1 MDEDEVGQGEGISET
16 SVNTETFE
24 QPSTTETQNSE
35 TSSINPSWNEA
46 LELLPDDYLKGKL
59 TPVFEKWEKNN
70 NSRFEKVQ
78 QQYSPYKDLVENN
91 VSIDDIREAYR
102 LRNEVQANPQVI
114 FERLASH
121 LGYDINLLKG
131 EQSQGLENDDPEGG
145 ITDPRIAELEKRQE
159 QSEMI
164 LAEQLRREE
173 AIAQQQKE
181 QTWINETKSELDRLE
196 SSYGKFDRNRAVQF
210 AVLEHER
217 TGAPVSIE
225 AGVKALLSIYDEARK
240 TSANAT
246 APLTFS
252 GSGGL
257 PSGAVDTSKMS
268 EKELEQY
275 VVGRMAALNGS

>member
-1 MDEDEVGQGEGISET
+1 MDEDEVGQGEVITEGTENTSEIT
-16 SVNTETFE
+16 
-24 QPSTTETQNSE
+24 STTETQNSE
-35 TSSINPSWNEA
+35 TSSHNPSWNEA
-46 LELLPDDYLKGKL
+46 LELLPDDYLRGKL
-59 TPVFEKWEKNN
+59 TPVFDKWEKHN

-91 VSIDDIREAYR
+91 VSIDDIRDAYR
-102 LRNEVQANPQVI
+102 LRNEVQTNPQII

-164 LAEQLRREE
+164 LAEQIRREE
-173 AIAQQQKE
+173 AIAQQQQE

-196 SSYGKFDRNRAVQF
+196 TTYGKFDRNRAVQF

-225 AGVKALLSIYDEARK
+225 AGVKSLMAIYDEARK
-240 TSANAT
+240 TSANAS

-252 GSGGL
+252 GTGGL

-275 VVGRMAALNGS
+275 VIGRMAALNGS